1 MMVPTVPGTSLYELL
16 RDLTAAM
23 DAVRT
28 AMRAVMR
35 TAPKRGHYDA
45 LGDGNFARAIQE
57 HRSRI
62 ERLRDLF
69 IELNAIAEAIC
80 SA

>member
-1 MMVPTVPGTSLYELL
+1 
-16 RDLTAAM
+16 M
-23 DAVRT
+23 DAVRA
-28 AMRAVMR
+28 AMRAVMQ
-35 TAPKRGHYDA
+35 TAPKHGHYEA
-45 LGDGNFARAIQE
+45 QEDGNFARAIQE

-62 ERLRDLF
+62 ERLRDIF